1 MSLATAWRT
10 GHKGGIPQQSG
21 EGFGLQLSEGV
32 NDVGEG
38 GLLTGHQAC
47 DQSLPTLGMSLRA
60 GWGMRTVSS

>member
-32 NDVGEG
+32 NDVGG
-38 GLLTGHQAC
+38 DLLTGHQAC